1 MTERLV
7 SPLYITRQQKLR
19 PSQCCDILCP
29 KQIVD
34 SVQSISLTSL
44 RLAMS
49 HLREKALTPFF
60 GILMRLRKKTPIANG
75 KLLVGAPNG
84 PGSANKP
91 RASLKVTRE
100 F

>member
-7 SPLYITRQQKLR
+7 SPLHITRHHKLR
-19 PSQCCDILCP
+19 LSQCCDILCP
-29 KQIVD
+29 EQIVD
-34 SVQSISLTSL
+34 SVQPIAPTSL
-44 RLAMS
+44 RLPMS
-49 HLREKALTPFF
+49 HSKEKALTLFF
-60 GILMRLRKKTPIANG
+60 GIVMRLRIQTPIANG

-91 RASLKVTRE
+91 RASSKLTRE